1 MTKEKKEIVDEVL
14 KKFKYN
20 EHFETE
26 HFIYWV
32 KSSFTYDGKSVDR
45 DVYMAASDY
54 AIKHGSLPSC
64 DLKERLFNSR
74 GLQKD
79 YANTKD
85 SLGLYTNKKNITT
98 GTFSKEVI
106 LRYSKTYDSLELYGV
121 ESDIKSPVTR
131 KSERILCMKK
141 RIKFF
146 SVNSNNFVLISG
158 RRWLSLKNWRSISF
172 NSSIAMNL
180 FTDELIKKLIELN
193 IRTEWIKSLPVENI
207 VISNKNARSSGS
219 LFEAIEK
226 ECGIKVVKTIGMAFG
241 DNANSII
248 GLHKLIDTNYIH
260 KITNFIKENR
270 VILKEIFN
278 PGDPGSYK
286 VILYFYFLV
295 KDNRLEKDLFFDY
308 INMLEGEGLKINL
321 NISSYNT
328 IKKNHDRLSEEI
340 LKKSNSSTR
349 LKIDKVFPV
358 IKSSKN
364 ISFELI
370 KSVGRLNKESVIL
383 HHCVHSYAGRIK
395 NGDSAIYSIVYRGSR
410 YTLEL
415 SVDRVGKY
423 ETLYAN
429 QLRGLYNS
437 LAPIEIKEELIEV
450 LDNNGVGFNDKIV
463 SFQKNEFKSRSIS
476 ENEPFKQIGAA
487 ILSSDKVN
495 FRLEDIPF

>member
-1 MTKEKKEIVDEVL
+1 MTKEKKVIVDEVL

-32 KSSFTYDGKSVDR
+32 KSSFTYDGESVDR
-45 DVYMAASDY
+45 DVYIAASDY
-54 AIKHGSLPSC
+54 AIKHGELPSC
-64 DLKERLFNSR
+64 NLKERLFNSR
-74 GLQKD
+74 GLQED
-79 YANTKD
+79 YVNTKD
-85 SLGLYTNKKNITT
+85 SLGLYTKKRNVTT
-98 GTFSKEVI
+98 NTYSSEVI

-121 ESDIKSPVTR
+121 KSDIKSPVTR
-131 KSERILCMKK
+131 KSERVLCMKK
-141 RIKFF
+141 RVKFF
-146 SVNSNNFVLISG
+146 SINSNGFVLISG
-158 RRWLSLKNWRSISF
+158 RRWLSLKNWGSISF
-172 NSSIAMNL
+172 DDNTVYKL
-180 FTDELIKKLIELN
+180 FTDKLIKKLIQLN

-207 VISNKNARSSGS
+207 VISNKNARSSSS

-248 GLHKLIDTNYIH
+248 GLHKIIDSNYIH

-270 VILKEIFN
+270 VILKKIFK

-308 INMLEGEGLKINL
+308 INMLEEEGLKINL

-328 IKKNHDRLSEEI
+328 IRKNHDRLSEEI
-340 LKKSNSSTR
+340 LKKANSSTK

-358 IKSSKN
+358 IESSKN
-364 ISFELI
+364 INFELI
-370 KSVGRLNKESVIL
+370 KSVARLNTESVIL
-383 HHCVHSYAGRIK
+383 HHCVHSYKDRVSRGQ
-395 NGDSAIYSIVYRGSR
+395 SAIYSIVYNNSR

-415 SVDRVGKY
+415 SVDEVGEKKIV
-423 ETLYAN
+423 YAN

-450 LDNNGVGFNDKIV
+450 LDNNGVEFNDKIV
-463 SFQKNEFKSRSIS
+463 SFQKNEFKSRSIA
-476 ENEPFKQIGAA
+476 ENESFKQIGAA
-487 ILSSDKVN
+487 ILDKEN
-495 FRLEDIPF
+495 SFRMEEIPF